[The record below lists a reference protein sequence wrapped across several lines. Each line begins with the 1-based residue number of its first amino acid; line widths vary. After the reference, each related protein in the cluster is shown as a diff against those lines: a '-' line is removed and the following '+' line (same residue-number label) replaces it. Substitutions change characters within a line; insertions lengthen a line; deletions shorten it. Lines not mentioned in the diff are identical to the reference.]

1 MNIQPT
7 PISDRIVS
15 QFRKGEAHSDGL
27 ILTMV
32 DLELKLIAAL
42 AEIDRLDVAGI
53 HTCHSECQ
61 KSNCV
66 LRRELAAVTE
76 ERDSID
82 SMYQKIIK
90 EVLECDPIPA
100 CKREEDQLEPPWEVI
115 ARIRERECKRLQ
127 TELTAITE
135 QRDMLVEA
143 LEIAANRFRYPEFEC
158 NWEDVSKEIESVL
171 QSLTPNTKP

>member
-76 ERDSID
+76 
-82 SMYQKIIK
+82 
-90 EVLECDPIPA
+90 
-100 CKREEDQLEPPWEVI
+100 
-115 ARIRERECKRLQ
+115 
-127 TELTAITE
+127 
-135 QRDMLVEA
+135 QRDRLVEA

-158 NWEDVSKEIESVL
+158 NWENVSKEIESAL

>member
-1 MNIQPT
+1 MNTQPT

-32 DLELKLIAAL
+32 NLENQLTAAL

-66 LRRELAAVTE
+66 LRRELTAV
-76 ERDSID
+76 
-82 SMYQKIIK
+82 
-90 EVLECDPIPA
+90 
-100 CKREEDQLEPPWEVI
+100 
-115 ARIRERECKRLQ
+115 
-127 TELTAITE
+127 TE
-135 QRDMLVEA
+135 QRDGLLEQQEQWRLSSVCRKLNEQRDRLAEA
-143 LEIAANRFRYPEFEC
+143 LLMITTFDYSDLQCDNGHGPIFVAAEA
-158 NWEDVSKEIESVL
+158 L
-171 QSLTPNTKP
+171 QSLTPNSQDQARP

>member
-76 ERDSID
+76 
-82 SMYQKIIK
+82 
-90 EVLECDPIPA
+90 
-100 CKREEDQLEPPWEVI
+100 
-115 ARIRERECKRLQ
+115 
-127 TELTAITE
+127 

>member
-66 LRRELAAVTE
+66 LRRELAAVT
-76 ERDSID
+76 
-82 SMYQKIIK
+82 K
-90 EVLECDPIPA
+90 
-100 CKREEDQLEPPWEVI
+100 
-115 ARIRERECKRLQ
+115 
-127 TELTAITE
+127 
-135 QRDMLVEA
+135 QRDEA
-143 LEIAANRFRYPEFEC
+143 LEKVATMVLAGDYNDLFIAKVTGNLAARAEITAVTAQRDRLAKALEQLMTYQPRSTVIAMNEHHVWR
-158 NWEDVSKEIESVL
+158 DAKEAL
-171 QSLTPNTKP
+171 QSLTPNSQDQARS